1 MNSNQS
7 PNFPKNPRPIA
18 IIGAGGI
25 VTDAHL
31 PAYSIAGWKVTG
43 IYDIDFGKAK
53 AARNKFKIVDEAFED
68 IETLIRKAS
77 GAKAVFDLAVPANKI
92 LPILDLLPEGAT
104 VLVQKPMG
112 ETLAEAKEIAKVC
125 RQKNFVAAVNFQL
138 KFAPFMLAAK
148 DIIAQGILGTVY
160 DMELKLCTY
169 TPWHLWDFLK
179 EKPRMEVLYHSIHY
193 VDLIRSFLGVPS
205 KVYGS
210 LTGQLD
216 LQDLAETKSAIL
228 FSYGAFT
235 QARILTNHGHRFG
248 TKHQE
253 SYFKVEGTKGA
264 LKITLG
270 LSLDYPKGKPSKF
283 EYYQLEEQ
291 LWKEVPLTGDWF
303 PHAFI
308 GSMSELQL
316 GAEDPDYEI
325 SHGLEASLQTMSIVE
340 AIYDSNATGGTTIN
354 SEKF

>member
-1 MNSNQS
+1 MTINQS
-7 PNFPKNPRPIA
+7 PNFPKIPRPIA
-18 IIGAGGI
+18 IIGVGGI

-31 PAYSIAGWKVTG
+31 PAYTIAGWKVIG
-43 IYDIDFGKAK
+43 VYDLDLEKSK
-53 AARNKFKIVDEAFED
+53 AACKKFSIVHEAYED
-68 IETLIRKAS
+68 LDGLIGEAS
-77 GAKAVFDLAVPANKI
+77 RANAVFDLAVPANKI
-92 LPILDLLPEGAT
+92 LPILDLLPERAT
-104 VLVQKPMG
+104 ILIQKPMG

-125 RQKNFVAAVNFQL
+125 TQKNFMAAINFQL

-193 VDLIRSFLGVPS
+193 VDLIRSFLGIPV

-210 LTGQLD
+210 LARQLAP
-216 LQDLAETKSAIL
+216 LHLAETRSSIL
-228 FSYGAFT
+228 LSYDEFT

-248 TKHQE
+248 TTHQE
-253 SYFKVEGTKGA
+253 SYFKAEGTKGA

-270 LSLDYPKGKPSKF
+270 LSLDYPKGKPSKL
-283 EYYQLEEQ
+283 EYYQIEEQ
-291 LWKEVPLTGDWF
+291 VWKEVPLIGDWF

-316 GAEDPDYEI
+316 AAEDPSYEI
-325 SHGLEASLQTMSIVE
+325 NHDIEAGLQTMELVE
-340 AIYDSNATGGTTIN
+340 AIYNSNATGGTTIN
-354 SEKF
+354 R